1 MDVSTFAMPSSSSSW
16 DTTNSVRAAS
26 APDESAR
33 QSPTNGVNAAED
45 ASETQEAAL
54 FTSPVIGVD
63 PGTGSTILEYRNQ
76 SNGVVTSQVPSQVA
90 LQYAEAVAS
99 SPVGRSVQQIEASG
113 AAPGG
118 NVVA

>member
-1 MDVSTFAMPSSSSSW
+1 MDVSTFSMPPSSSSW
-16 DTTNSVRAAS
+16 DTTSARNTTAADDPTHS
-26 APDESAR
+26 AAATATNTPDE
-33 QSPTNGVNAAED
+33 TDAAQ
-45 ASETQEAAL
+45 AEAAR

-76 SNGVVTSQVPSQVA
+76 SNGLVYSQVPSQAA

-99 SPVGRSVQQIEASG
+99 TPSARSIQQIEATG
-113 AAPGG
+113 ATSGG